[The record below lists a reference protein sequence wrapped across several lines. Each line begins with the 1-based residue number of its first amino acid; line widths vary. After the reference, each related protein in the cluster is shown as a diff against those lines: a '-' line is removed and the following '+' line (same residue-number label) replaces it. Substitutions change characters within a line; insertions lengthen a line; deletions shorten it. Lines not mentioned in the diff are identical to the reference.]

1 MKRVL
6 FLISLVCVVAVSCN
20 DKSQSTPY
28 LKLSENDLEL
38 WFDES
43 EHSVVVE
50 SSDEWS
56 ATSNNEWITV
66 KTVSGKAG
74 EENLVFAVSQN
85 NTDAMRNGSITLQS
99 SHPDLSRILTIKQYD
114 ASAGGMSIS
123 YTTIDK
129 KPVSVYNPEAFDGEI
144 VSNEYQNGIGT
155 ITFSRTVTAIG
166 AEAFYGNE
174 TLETVTLPHS
184 VARIDDWA
192 FSSCVYITDIN
203 IPERVKTIGSSA
215 FAYCVRIQEISLPD
229 SVEDIGASAFSGC
242 SGLTSF
248 KGKFASKDNRCL
260 VVDNVLVKF
269 APKGVKSYA
278 IEDGIVGIGADAFYE
293 SVSLRDITI
302 PASVKSI
309 GDYAFYYCENLGKVY
324 CKATTPPTL
333 GSNVF
338 DNFDNGVDRPIGC
351 TIYVPQKSVDTYKET
366 VKWIKYS
373 QYITGYDF

>member
-1 MKRVL
+1 MLEYHKLLTYFLSMKRVL

-85 NTDAMRNGSITLQS
+85 NTDAMRSGSITLQS

-114 ASAGGMSIS
+114 TSAGGMSIS

-155 ITFSRTVTAIG
+155 ITFSRTVTAIFELCLYYRYQHPRTSENYWLFG
-166 AEAFYGNE
+166 IRILCPY
-174 TLETVTLPHS
+174 TRDI
-184 VARIDDWA
+184 VAR
-192 FSSCVYITDIN
+192 
-203 IPERVKTIGSSA
+203 
-215 FAYCVRIQEISLPD
+215 
-229 SVEDIGASAFSGC
+229 
-242 SGLTSF
+242 
-248 KGKFASKDNRCL
+248 
-260 VVDNVLVKF
+260 
-269 APKGVKSYA
+269 
-278 IEDGIVGIGADAFYE
+278 
-293 SVSLRDITI
+293 
-302 PASVKSI
+302 
-309 GDYAFYYCENLGKVY
+309 
-324 CKATTPPTL
+324 
-333 GSNVF
+333 
-338 DNFDNGVDRPIGC
+338 
-351 TIYVPQKSVDTYKET
+351 
-366 VKWIKYS
+366 
-373 QYITGYDF
+373 